1 MDSIWG
7 KQSANQKPL
16 KEKLENEMSIGAM
29 KISDIFQG
37 I

>member
-16 KEKLENEMSIGAM
+16 KEKLETESSEEELEGMR
-29 KISDIFQG
+29 
-37 I
+37 